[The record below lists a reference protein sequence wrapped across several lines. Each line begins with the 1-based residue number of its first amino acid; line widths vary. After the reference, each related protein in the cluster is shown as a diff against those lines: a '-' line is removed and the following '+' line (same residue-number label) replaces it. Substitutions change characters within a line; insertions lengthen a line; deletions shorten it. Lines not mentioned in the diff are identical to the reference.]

1 MSKHVDFSN
10 FLTKLEEYENVFAW
24 CTKLI
29 ENGRQALQ
37 SVSSYVD
44 NEHLTNLM
52 DSFMSFIL
60 LLAQSN
66 PNFSDEKNSLTST
79 QSLV

>member
-1 MSKHVDFSN
+1 MSKRIDFSN

-37 SVSSYVD
+37 SVSNYID
-44 NEHLTNLM
+44 NEHLTKLM

-60 LLAQSN
+60 LLAQCN
-66 PNFSDEKNSLTST
+66 PNLSDEKNSLIST
-79 QSLV
+79 QSVV